1 MLNVLDDTDESNN
14 GFSGEIW
21 GSCLWFVLHIISF
34 NYPKKPTNKDI
45 IHYYT
50 FFKMIQYI
58 LPCGMCRKH
67 LKENYRKKFS
77 INVFKNRKSLSK
89 YVYKLHNIVNKQL
102 NKTYIP
108 SFDDV
113 SNFYENLRSK
123 CIKNKQTNEKL
134 ECINP
139 NYEGIKS
146 KSIIRI
152 IPRNTQCKTLE
163 INPICI
169 LKKINI

>member
-14 GFSGEIW
+14 GFSGDIW

-34 NYPKKPTNKDI
+34 NYPKNPTNKDI

-50 FFKMIQYI
+50 FFKMIQHI
-58 LPCGMCRKH
+58 LPCAMCRKH
-67 LKENYRKKFS
+67 LKENYKKNFS
-77 INVFKNRKSLSK
+77 INVFKNRKSLSR

-102 NKTYIP
+102 NKTNIP
-108 SFDDV
+108 TFNDV
-113 SNFYENLRSK
+113 ANFYENLRSK
-123 CIKNKQTNEKL
+123 CIKNKKITEKF
-134 ECINP
+134 ECKNP

-152 IPRNTQCKTLE
+152 IPRNTICKTLE

-169 LKKINI
+169 LKKINN